1 MNDQSENRIIFRDRP
16 KPCAGDLRISW
27 RISLLLLVLNNSRG
41 KKASMAKLHVLND
54 AIRAEKSLS
63 KLKEMLDRV
72 RPMLDWRLRVEPAL
86 SRAVDFLVGEK
97 LAVWEASGGK
107 MYVKL
112 LPAGEVAAKQ
122 IADSVDLQGLDL
134 ETIKH
139 LSKNSSEAFINALI
153 GFGKHQI

>member
-1 MNDQSENRIIFRDRP
+1 MSDQVEKKIVFRNRP

-27 RISLLLLVLNNSRG
+27 RISLLLLILSSSRG

-54 AIRAEKSLS
+54 AVRSEASLA
-63 KLKEMLDRV
+63 KLQEMLNLV
-72 RPMLDWRLRVEPAL
+72 RPMHEWRLRVEPAL

-97 LAVWEASGGK
+97 LAIWEASGGK

-112 LPAGEVAAKQ
+112 LSSGEIASVAIKEN
-122 IADSVDLQGLDL
+122 VELQGLDSEAVKFL
-134 ETIKH
+134 A
-139 LSKNSSEAFINALI
+139 KNCSEAFINSLI